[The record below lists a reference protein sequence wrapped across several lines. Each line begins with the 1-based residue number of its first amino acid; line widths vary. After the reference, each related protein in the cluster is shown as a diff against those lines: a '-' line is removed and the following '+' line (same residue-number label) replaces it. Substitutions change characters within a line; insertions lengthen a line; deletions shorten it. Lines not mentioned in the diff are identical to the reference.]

1 MPKWL
6 RRSFIAAIIIS
17 ILLHIAAAIF
27 IFFFRVPMPVDLTP
41 QPIEVFDAKGM
52 QIADQLLKGNRQIP
66 KKAEHIGIDDNAV
79 TEETVARPQPAR
91 PKQRASQPSQPQQP
105 AQERQERTQAPRQ
118 PRQKSPKLQFN
129 RSSLYAVDPSMFTM
143 RQPRERTPQRG
154 AEQQPTQRRSYV
166 PRTAVSSGMNADSEA
181 YLPEDYYPNY
191 NYGAHTYLNV
201 LRYPDVE
208 YFVRLKRA
216 FKQTWSPMSAVQ
228 QYIASGGRS
237 STIAVVLAVS
247 VDPSGN
253 MSELFVLRGSGN
265 AGYDQ
270 EALRTIRANAP
281 FSAPP
286 EKLLKEGLL
295 RMSWTFIVYM

>member
-27 IFFFRVPMPVDLTP
+27 IIFFRIPMPVTLEP

-52 QIADQLLKGNRQIP
+52 QLADQLLKGNRQIP

-91 PKQRASQPSQPQQP
+91 PRQRASQPAEPQKP
-105 AQERQERTQAPRQ
+105 AQEREAQAPRQ
-118 PRQKSPKLQFN
+118 PRQTSPKLQFN
-129 RSSLYAVDPSMFTM
+129 RSSLYAVDPNIFAM
-143 RQPRERTPQRG
+143 RQPRERT
-154 AEQQPTQRRSYV
+154 QQKRSNV

-191 NYGAHTYLNV
+191 NYGSHTYLNV
-201 LRYPDVE
+201 LKYPDVE

-228 QYIASGGRS
+228 QYIASGGRGN
-237 STIAVVLAVS
+237 TIAVVLAVS

-281 FSAPP
+281 FSVPP

>member
-17 ILLHIAAAIF
+17 ILLHVVAAIF
-27 IFFFRVPMPVDLTP
+27 IIFFRIPMPVTLEP

-52 QIADQLLKGNRQIP
+52 QLADQLLKGNRQIP
-66 KKAEHIGIDDNAV
+66 KKADHIGIDDNTVA
-79 TEETVARPQPAR
+79 EETVARPQPTK
-91 PKQRASQPSQPQQP
+91 PKQRASPPPQV
-105 AQERQERTQAPRQ
+105 AQERAERKT
-118 PRQKSPKLQFN
+118 SPKLQFN
-129 RSSLYAVDPSMFTM
+129 RSSLYAVDPSLFAMQ
-143 RQPRERTPQRG
+143 QPRERN
-154 AEQQPTQRRSYV
+154 QQKRSYI
-166 PRTAVSSGMNADSEA
+166 PRTAVSSGMSADSEA

-201 LRYPDVE
+201 LKYPDVE

-228 QYIASGGRS
+228 QYMASGGRQN
-237 STIAVVLAVS
+237 TIAVVLALS

-253 MSELFVLRGSGN
+253 MSELFVLRGSGS

-270 EALRTIRANAP
+270 EALRTVRANAP

-286 EKLLKEGLL
+286 EKLLKDGLL

>member
-17 ILLHIAAAIF
+17 ILLHVVAAIF
-27 IFFFRVPMPVDLTP
+27 IIFFRIPMPVTLEP

-52 QIADQLLKGNRQIP
+52 QLADQLLKGNRQIP

-79 TEETVARPQPAR
+79 TEETVARPQPAK
-91 PKQRASQPSQPQQP
+91 PKQRVSLPPQA
-105 AQERQERTQAPRQ
+105 AQEREERTQAQRQ
-118 PRQKSPKLQFN
+118 PRQASPKLQFN
-129 RSSLYAVDPSMFTM
+129 RNSLYAVDPSLFAM
-143 RQPRERTPQRG
+143 RQPRERNLQK
-154 AEQQPTQRRSYV
+154 RSYV
-166 PRTAVSSGMNADSEA
+166 PRTAVSSGMSADSEA

-201 LRYPDVE
+201 LKYPDVE

-228 QYIASGGRS
+228 QYIASGGRRD
-237 STIAVVLAVS
+237 TIAVVLAVS

-270 EALRTIRANAP
+270 EALRTVRANAP

>member
-17 ILLHIAAAIF
+17 ILLHVVAAIF
-27 IFFFRVPMPVDLTP
+27 VVFFRIPMPVTLEP

-52 QIADQLLKGNRQIP
+52 QLADQLLKGNRQIP

-79 TEETVARPQPAR
+79 TEETVARPQPTR
-91 PKQRASQPSQPQQP
+91 PKQRASLPPQTAQS
-105 AQERQERTQAPRQ
+105 AQEREERTQTPRQ
-118 PRQKSPKLQFN
+118 PRQASPKLQFN
-129 RSSLYAVDPSMFTM
+129 RSSLYAMDPSLFAM
-143 RQPRERTPQRG
+143 RQPRERTVQG
-154 AEQQPTQRRSYV
+154 PTQPQTQKRSYI
-166 PRTAVSSGMNADSEA
+166 PRTAVSSGMSADSEA

-201 LRYPDVE
+201 LKYPDVE

-228 QYIASGGRS
+228 QYIASGGRRD
-237 STIAVVLAVS
+237 TIAVVLALS
-247 VDPSGN
+247 VDSSGN
-253 MSELFVLRGSGN
+253 MSELFVLRGSGS

-270 EALRTIRANAP
+270 EALRTVRANAP

-286 EKLLKEGLL
+286 EKLLKDGLL